1 MLKQLSIAVL
11 AATVA
16 TAASANGF
24 TFKVGAGYLDP
35 TADKDL
41 PNAKLTKAEVSGEA
55 AILPSIDYRFG
66 SSPFSAELLLA
77 TPFEHDVTA
86 TNAAG
91 KKVQVANFKQLPPTL
106 TFKYNTPELLPGLT
120 ANVGVG
126 ATVLIPYEE
135 QFYEEQFTAIALS
148 DKKLEA
154 KTTVAPA
161 AQIGVNYSLPSQPWG
176 VFADVRY
183 ADLSTDLK
191 LDGEK
196 IGKLEVNP
204 VVYSIGVSHKF

>member
-1 MLKQLSIAVL
+1 ML
-11 AATVA
+11 A
-16 TAASANGF
+16 TAVVTGASAGGL

-35 TADKDL
+35 TGKKDIGSL
-41 PNAKLTKAEVSGEA
+41 YTNAQVSGEA

-66 SSPFSAELLLA
+66 DTPFSAELLLA
-77 TPFEHDVTA
+77 TPFEHNLTGTDVGG
-86 TNAAG
+86 N
-91 KKVQVANFKQLPPTL
+91 KIQVANFKQLPPTL

-135 QFYEEQFTAIALS
+135 QFTAIALS

-161 AQIGVNYSLPSQPWG
+161 AQIGVNYHLPNKPWG

-183 ADLSTDLK
+183 ADLSTDIK
-191 LDGEK
+191 ADGTKVGE
-196 IGKLEVNP
+196 LEVNP
-204 VVYSIGVSHKF
+204 VVYSIGISHKF

>member
-41 PNAKLTKAEVSGEA
+41 PNANLTKAEVSGEA

-86 TNAAG
+86 TNASNE
-91 KKVQVANFKQLPPTL
+91 KVQVANFKQLPPTL

-135 QFYEEQFTAIALS
+135 NFLMGSEKLKADTA
-148 DKKLEA
+148 
-154 KTTVAPA
+154 VAPA

>member
-35 TADKDL
+35 TADSDI
-41 PNAKLTKAEVSGEA
+41 AGGAVTKAEVSGEA

-77 TPFEHDVTA
+77 TPFEHTVTGDFKGVNQKIA
-86 TNAAG
+86 E
-91 KKVQVANFKQLPPTL
+91 FKQLPPTL

-126 ATVLIPYEE
+126 ATVLVPYEE
-135 QFYEEQFTAIALS
+135 QLS
-148 DKKLEA
+148 PAVAADLSATKLEA

-176 VFADVRY
+176 IFADVRY
-183 ADLSTDLK
+183 ADLKADLEA
-191 LDGEK
+191 DGTK
-196 IGKLEVNP
+196 IGELEVNP

>member
-35 TADKDL
+35 TADSDI
-41 PNAKLTKAEVSGEA
+41 ASGAVTKAEVSGGA

-77 TPFEHDVTA
+77 TPFEHTVTGDFDGVNQKIA
-86 TNAAG
+86 E
-91 KKVQVANFKQLPPTL
+91 FKQLPPTL

-135 QFYEEQFTAIALS
+135 ELSPAVAAALS
-148 DKKLEA
+148 ASKLEA

-161 AQIGVNYSLPSQPWG
+161 AQLGVNYRLPNQPWG
-176 VFADVRY
+176 IFADVRY
-183 ADLSTDLK
+183 ADLKADLK
-191 LDGEK
+191 ADGTK
-196 IGKLEVNP
+196 IGELEVNP

>member
-35 TADKDL
+35 TADSDI
-41 PNAKLTKAEVSGEA
+41 ASGAVTKAEVSGEA

-77 TPFEHDVTA
+77 TPFEHTVTGDFGGVNQKIA
-86 TNAAG
+86 E
-91 KKVQVANFKQLPPTL
+91 FKQLPPTL

-135 QFYEEQFTAIALS
+135 QFTAIALS

-161 AQIGVNYSLPSQPWG
+161 AQLGVNYRLPNQPWG
-176 VFADVRY
+176 IFADVRY
-183 ADLSTDLK
+183 ADLKADLK
-191 LDGEK
+191 ADGTK
-196 IGKLEVNP
+196 IGELEVNP

>member
-35 TADKDL
+35 TADSDI
-41 PNAKLTKAEVSGEA
+41 ASGAVTKAEVSGEA

-77 TPFEHDVTA
+77 TPFEHTVTGDFGGVNQKIA
-86 TNAAG
+86 E
-91 KKVQVANFKQLPPTL
+91 FKQLPPTL

-135 QFYEEQFTAIALS
+135 ELSPAVAAALS
-148 DKKLEA
+148 ASKLEA

-161 AQIGVNYSLPSQPWG
+161 AQLGVNYRLPNQPWG
-176 VFADVRY
+176 IFADVRY
-183 ADLSTDLK
+183 ADLKADLK
-191 LDGEK
+191 ADGTK
-196 IGKLEVNP
+196 IGELEVNP

>member
-86 TNAAG
+86 TNAADE
-91 KKVQVANFKQLPPTL
+91 KVQVANFKQLPPTL

-135 QFYEEQFTAIALS
+135 NFLMGSQKLKADTA
-148 DKKLEA
+148 
-154 KTTVAPA
+154 VAPA

>member
-91 KKVQVANFKQLPPTL
+91 EKVQVANFKQLPPTL

-135 QFYEEQFTAIALS
+135 NFLMGSQ
-148 DKKLEA
+148 KLKA
-154 KTTVAPA
+154 DTTVAPA

-176 VFADVRY
+176 IFADVRY

>member
-91 KKVQVANFKQLPPTL
+91 EKVQVANFKQLPPTL

-135 QFYEEQFTAIALS
+135 NFLMGSQKLKADTA
-148 DKKLEA
+148 
-154 KTTVAPA
+154 VAPA